1 MTVPLRSYLVTRKFS
16 RTLQILPDWIN
27 DTKNCNVKLTVL
39 IFSTERAP
47 DNILRTVSNLECN
60 FPTLTK
66 FLTLQ
71 QQTRHKNVVERLPFW
86 DLHVVEAAV
95 CKWTRPYQHYFL
107 IEFRT
112 FNLFLNSIY
121 PTDSFSVASV
131 SMQLFL
137 SYRYRLLLFRIDI
150 RYNRSDYI

>member
-95 CKWTRPYQHYFL
+95 CKWTRPFQHYFL

-112 FNLFLNSIY
+112 FNLFLNRIY
-121 PTDSFSVASV
+121 PTV
-131 SMQLFL
+131 SA
-137 SYRYRLLLFRIDI
+137 LLVFQCNSSCRIGIACYCSESTFVTIDRTIFR
-150 RYNRSDYI
+150 